1 MPKPRANNKF
11 FRKLNR
17 FSFGFIEGKINFH
30 EKHNSTYNDN
40 EILQTLLFLSIKN
53 RYPENGCK
61 RCKEIVEKSPDAD
74 TLYRRIN
81 LKDKEEILREF
92 FFIQKEIITRLRK
105 RRIKRIVVF
114 IDEHEIPWYGKPNP
128 YVVGTNSFN
137 GTNLCF
143 KYITLNALIDNY
155 RICLFALP
163 VTPFS
168 RKDKLV
174 DKLLCVAKKW
184 FKIGIVLFD
193 RGFSKDSKTLKVVE
207 KHGLKYLAPMEKRDR
222 VKRIAN
228 LGDGVNP
235 FYHTKYEFGKEKAI
249 TNLFFI
255 PNKKHEKEKW
265 KNYHVF
271 CTNVDV
277 TKANLSFLADLYGK
291 RWNIENFYRDA
302 EGNFRIKTKT
312 DDFIT
317 RYFFFLFMC
326 IIYNLWY
333 FVRGISPL
341 IAERWKDLIEDGMRE
356 EREDKKLLENY
367 LMYYVM
373 MKNLFALFI
382 SVTGV
387 SFAFYFIE
395 KACFSAITKMMQ
407 NKELKQIV
415 LCIIVSQ
422 TRYAN
427 NDFLANMR
435 RYCY

>member
-1 MPKPRANNKF
+1 MPEPRANNKF

-17 FSFGFIEGKINFH
+17 FSFNFIEGKIDFH
-30 EKHNSTYNDN
+30 EKPNSTYSDN
-40 EILQTLLFLSIKN
+40 EILRTLLFLSIKN

-61 RCKEIVEKSPDAD
+61 RWREVADKSPDAD

-81 LKDKEEILREF
+81 MKDKEEILREF
-92 FFIQKEIITRLRK
+92 FSIQKEVIIRLRK
-105 RRIKRIVVF
+105 GRIKRIVVF

-137 GTNLCF
+137 GTKLCF
-143 KYITLNALIDNY
+143 KYITINALIDNY

-168 RKDKLV
+168 RKEELV
-174 DKLLCVAKKW
+174 DELLCVAKKW

-235 FYHTKYEFGKEKAI
+235 FYHTKYEFGREKAI

-271 CTNVDV
+271 CTNIDV
-277 TKANLSFLADLYGK
+277 TKANLSLLADLYGK

-302 EGNFRIKTKT
+302 ESNFRIKTKT

-356 EREDKKLLENY
+356 KGRIRNCWK
-367 LMYYVM
+367 
-373 MKNLFALFI
+373 
-382 SVTGV
+382 
-387 SFAFYFIE
+387 
-395 KACFSAITKMMQ
+395 
-407 NKELKQIV
+407 
-415 LCIIVSQ
+415 II
-422 TRYAN
+422 
-427 NDFLANMR
+427 
-435 RYCY
+435 